1 MELACDRHDSAG
13 EDNGG
18 NKQSIPYHSR
28 FEKILISWLV
38 FEGTKV
44 HGKSELK
51 SHNLI
56 FCPIFMIIYPKQ
68 LIGIERKVWQAV
80 LFLLLVPL
88 SSKVLQG
95 IVGELEAD
103 VVRDVLGSAPTF
115 GTFCAQ

>member
-1 MELACDRHDSAG
+1 MELACDRHDSAR
-13 EDNGG
+13 EDNKGG
-18 NKQSIPYHSR
+18 NKQSTPYHSR

-56 FCPIFMIIYPKQ
+56 CCPIFLINYPKQ
-68 LIGIERKVWQAV
+68 LISIERKVWQAV
-80 LFLLLVPL
+80 LFLLLVLL

-115 GTFCAQ
+115 